1 METALLGVVGWSGSG
16 KTSLLENLLA
26 GLTAHGKRV
35 NLVKHSHHDVI
46 LEPEHKDSA
55 RLRRAG
61 AQEVLLISPFRY
73 AIVHELREV
82 HEPQLAEL
90 LARLAPADLTL
101 IEGYKWAPIAKMEVF
116 RPALGKPA
124 IYPND
129 QYVVAVAS
137 DVSRPNDC
145 PENILW
151 LDLNQTQEIL
161 DWLLDNLGQGQFRNI
176 L

>member
-1 METALLGVVGWSGSG
+1 MGIALLGVIGWSGSG

-26 GLTAHGKRV
+26 GLSAQSKRV

-73 AIVHELREV
+73 AIVHELPEV
-82 HEPQLAEL
+82 PEPELAEL
-90 LARLAPADLTL
+90 LLRLAPADLTL
-101 IEGYKWAPIAKMEVF
+101 VEGCKWAPIAKLEVF
-116 RPALGKPA
+116 RPALNKPA

-137 DVSRPNDC
+137 DVPRPSDC
-145 PENILW
+145 PEHINW
-151 LDLNQTQEIL
+151 LDLNQTQEVL
-161 DWLLDNLGQGQFRNI
+161 DWLLDNLSQGRFSNV

>member
-1 METALLGVVGWSGSG
+1 METALLGVIGWSGSG

-26 GLTAHGKRV
+26 GLTAHAKRV

-61 AQEVLLISPFRY
+61 AQEVLLISPYRY
-73 AIVHELREV
+73 AIVHELPEV
-82 HEPQLAEL
+82 PEPELAEL
-90 LARLAPADLTL
+90 LLRLAPADLTL
-101 IEGYKWAPIAKMEVF
+101 IEGYKWAPIAKLEVF
-116 RPALGKPA
+116 RPALAKPA

-129 QYVVAVAS
+129 QHVVAVAS
-137 DVSRPNDC
+137 DAPRPSDC
-145 PENILW
+145 PEHLIW
-151 LDLNQTQEIL
+151 LDLNQTQQIL
-161 DWLLDNLGQGQFRNI
+161 DWLLDNLSQGRFSRT

>member
-1 METALLGVVGWSGSG
+1 MDTALLGVVGWSGSG
-16 KTSLLENLLA
+16 KTSLLEHLLA
-26 GLTAHGKRV
+26 ELTAQGKRV

-61 AQEVLLISPFRY
+61 AQEVLLVSPFRY
-73 AIVHELREV
+73 AIVHELSNTP
-82 HEPQLAEL
+82 EPSLTEL

-101 IEGYKWAPIAKMEVF
+101 IEGYKWAPITKLEVF

-137 DVSRPNDC
+137 DVSRPEDC
-145 PENILW
+145 PEHIIW
-151 LDLNQTQEIL
+151 LDLNQTELIL
-161 DWLLDNLGQGQFRNI
+161 NWLLSNLAQGRFSNS

>member
-1 METALLGVVGWSGSG
+1 MKTALLGIIGWSGSG
-16 KTSLLENLLA
+16 KTSLLEILLA
-26 GLTAHGKRV
+26 GLIAQGKRV

-73 AIVHELREV
+73 AIVHELSTAS
-82 HEPQLAEL
+82 EPQLAEL
-90 LARLAPADLTL
+90 LVRLAPADLTL

-129 QYVVAVAS
+129 QHVVAVAS
-137 DVSRPNDC
+137 DVPRSNNC
-145 PENILW
+145 PEHIVW
-151 LDLNQTQEIL
+151 LDLNQTQQIL
-161 DWLLDNLGQGQFRNI
+161 DWLLDNLGEGRFSSSM
-176 L
+176 